1 MKKLF
6 VVMLVMGAIELS
18 ARCQKLNESQVPS
31 AVKTAFEKKYPSVK
45 ASWDKEDANY
55 EANFK
60 QGGKAMS
67 AVIDKNGTIV
77 ETETDIPITELPKS
91 VQDYMKKNYPGTK
104 VEEAAKIVKA
114 NGDVNYEAEVH
125 HKDVIFDANGKFIKE
140 AKD

>member
-6 VVMLVMGAIELS
+6 TVMLVMGAITLS
-18 ARCQKLNESQVPS
+18 AQSQKLNESQVPS

-77 ETETDIPITELPKS
+77 ETETDIPITELPRS

-125 HKDVIFDANGKFIKE
+125 HKDVIFDANGKFIIE
-140 AKD
+140 EKD